1 MHVHK
6 HINNCNPP
14 KLRILVDYNIGRTM
28 FETDTIPSGWVDR
41 LNYMDEVWVP
51 TYFSREVFAANGVH
65 MDKLR
70 VVEEAVDTTF
80 FTYSNRSLV
89 RGGGPDPINNGLLQ
103 LPRDLKVLNQLGLST
118 FLALYLFCIH
128 TKHICILHT
137 YNTECY
143 IPVHS
148 Y

>member
-1 MHVHK
+1 
-6 HINNCNPP
+6 
-14 KLRILVDYNIGRTM
+14 M

-89 RGGGPDPINNGLLQ
+89 RGGGPDPINNGRLH
-103 LPRDLKVLNQLGLST
+103 LPRDLKALELLGL
-118 FLALYLFCIH
+118 
-128 TKHICILHT
+128 
-137 YNTECY
+137 
-143 IPVHS
+143 
-148 Y
+148 